1 MSGPSEPSAYAR
13 GRAEGES
20 ALRSNLLDVAGEL
33 LAAEGSDALTM
44 RRVAEAGGCSTTVLY
59 RLFGGKHGLVQ
70 GLYREGFTRLRDRL
84 AALPSAA
91 DAGQRLGGLAL
102 AYRDQALSEPA
113 YYTVMFGRPVA
124 EFEPSEEDVAH
135 ARASLQ
141 VLVDA
146 VADAQA
152 AGRVTAGDPQ
162 QVAEVLW
169 AAAHGAVS
177 LELAGHLGGDDATR
191 TFVDLTAAAAAR
203 FAGDGTAG

>member
-1 MSGPSEPSAYAR
+1 MSGPSEPSAYER

-20 ALRSNLLDVAGEL
+20 ALRSNLLDVAGAL

-70 GLYREGFTRLRDRL
+70 GLYREGFTRLRSRL
-84 AALPSAA
+84 EARPSVA
-91 DAGQRLGGLAL
+91 DTRQRLGDLAL
-102 AYRDQALSEPA
+102 AYRAHALAEPA

-124 EFEPSEEDVAH
+124 EFEPSEADVAH
-135 ARASLQ
+135 ARDSLQ

-152 AGRVTAGDPQ
+152 AGQVAGTDAQ
-162 QVAEVLW
+162 HVAEVLW

-177 LELAGHLGGDDATR
+177 LELAGHLRGDDATR
-191 TFVDLTAAAAAR
+191 TFTDLTAAAAAR
-203 FAGDGTAG
+203 FALGDVPG